1 MSWMDSINQIF
12 EVKLL
17 GIPVVILFAV
27 MIFAFWFLLKYR
39 KAEGRKRL
47 NLIKEVGNDFN
58 LMYRT
63 FGERLGKKL
72 YAGFVEVGYAIGSY
86 PIYWDKFTSARA
98 NVKSS
103 KQLKN
108 FVASQSKEGKN
119 IEEMTCF
126 KMAHKG
132 LLSKALAAL
141 GFKTYFMIVP
151 TKNIDMNKTI
161 SIPASLQGQEFLGI
175 MIYTKTARDY
185 VENIA
190 FKLNRQEE
198 LTEIADFIPKQNY
211 LEVTTATSVA
221 KAREKAQ
228 IEKEKYR
235 GQIEGAEDA

>member
-1 MSWMDSINQIF
+1 
-12 EVKLL
+12 
-17 GIPVVILFAV
+17 
-27 MIFAFWFLLKYR
+27 
-39 KAEGRKRL
+39 
-47 NLIKEVGNDFN
+47 
-58 LMYRT
+58 
-63 FGERLGKKL
+63 
-72 YAGFVEVGYAIGSY
+72 
-86 PIYWDKFTSARA
+86 
-98 NVKSS
+98 
-103 KQLKN
+103 
-108 FVASQSKEGKN
+108 
-119 IEEMTCF
+119 
-126 KMAHKG
+126 
-132 LLSKALAAL
+132 
-141 GFKTYFMIVP
+141 
-151 TKNIDMNKTI
+151 MNKTI